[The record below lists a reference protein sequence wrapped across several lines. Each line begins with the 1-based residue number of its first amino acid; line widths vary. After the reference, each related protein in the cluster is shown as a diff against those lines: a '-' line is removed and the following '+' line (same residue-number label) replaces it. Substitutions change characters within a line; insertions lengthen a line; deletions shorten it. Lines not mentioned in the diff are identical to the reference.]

1 MNNYMLFRHHKILE
15 TIAENLEEIEEEFL
29 VLRDL
34 SSRNV
39 NLPKFYGIFLKKTR
53 NKDEDQLW
61 FVMELCLGGEL
72 LYAS

>member
-1 MNNYMLFRHHKILE
+1 MLE

-34 SSRNV
+34 SNKHP
-39 NLPKFYGIFLKKTR
+39 NLPFFHGIFLKKSK

-61 FVMELCLGGEL
+61 FVMELCRGGKTVSKNL
-72 LYAS
+72 KSNN